1 MNFDPTWLFISL
13 IPSSVGF
20 GLFIYGKKQSR
31 LPQLL
36 AGIALMVYPFFFQS
50 VLGLVVAGGAITA
63 AMYYAIHAGW

>member
-1 MNFDPTWLFISL
+1 MNFDSTWLFISV

-31 LPQLL
+31 LPHLVG
-36 AGIALMVYPFFFQS
+36 GIALMVYPYFFES
-50 VLGLVVAGGAITA
+50 VTGLVVAGGAITA